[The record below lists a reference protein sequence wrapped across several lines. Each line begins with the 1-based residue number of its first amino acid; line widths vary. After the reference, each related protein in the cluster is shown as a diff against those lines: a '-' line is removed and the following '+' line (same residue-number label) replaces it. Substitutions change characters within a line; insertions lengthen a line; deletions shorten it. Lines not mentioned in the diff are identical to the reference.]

1 VTCSGE
7 TPETPKEIK
16 SMSKEKR
23 TKRIEITVT
32 NDEYESLMQLKTQH
46 HLASWMREVCL
57 NKKTKR
63 RGKPPTVD
71 PALLRHLAAIGNNV
85 NQIARQCNSTLSAT
99 DAIDVLIRLDAIE
112 STLQEIRD
120 QHDSKNL

>member
-1 VTCSGE
+1 M
-7 TPETPKEIK
+7 KA
-16 SMSKEKR
+16 EKR
-23 TKRIEITVT
+23 TKRIEIAVT
-32 NDEYESLMQLKTQH
+32 DDEYESLMQLKTTQ

-112 STLQEIRD
+112 STLQEIKD